1 MKEKLTYLVL
11 FFSLFLFKNVNGQ
24 VLSDTL
30 TSSAPSDSVELHIIV
45 TTDGNQ
51 YIGEIVYEDEEAV
64 RMKTQ
69 NMGEIKLSRVYIS
82 KIERI
87 NQKEMV
93 GQEYWSENPQ
103 ATRYFWAPNGYG
115 LKKGE
120 GYYQN
125 VWILFNQFAVG
136 VTDHFSLGGGIVP
149 AFLFAGAPTPV
160 WITPKVSIPVVE
172 NKFNLGA
179 GVLGGL
185 VIGEENSSFGIFYG
199 ITTFGSRDKHISI
212 GLGYGFAGGQ
222 FANLPVVNISGMTR
236 IGKKGYFMSENYYI
250 PATPSLLLLS
260 FGGRSILNSIGLDY
274 GLFIPVSDD
283 IGTFVAIPWL
293 GLTIPF
299 GKKNRNK

>member
-30 TSSAPSDSVELHIIV
+30 TSSAPSDTVELHIIV

-222 FANLPVVNISGMTR
+222 FAKLPVVNISGMTR

>member
-222 FANLPVVNISGMTR
+222 FAKLPVVNISGMTR

>member
-274 GLFIPVSDD
+274 GLFIPISDD

>member
-30 TSSAPSDSVELHIIV
+30 TSSAPSDTVELHIIV